1 MHAAR
6 WCVGVALAAAACASA
21 PKFNYYTL
29 AVEPSESVRPA
40 LNLRVER
47 FRTTGALG
55 DDRIHIQAS
64 PIRVEYYATERWA
77 ATVGEIVQRK
87 LAAEFGP
94 ARAGRRTLVVTG
106 TVLAC
111 GQVDREE
118 GAAAHVKLA
127 LEIRDP
133 ARKRFEPP
141 LLEKT
146 YEAMLPA
153 AAPAADAVVDALSRC
168 VERIAAEIV
177 EDAAGL

>member
-29 AVEPSESVRPA
+29 AVEPSGSVRPEI
-40 LNLRVER
+40 NLRVER
-47 FRTTGALG
+47 LRTTGALG

-64 PIRVEYYATERWA
+64 PTRVEYYATERWA
-77 ATVGEIVQRK
+77 AGVGEIVQRK

-94 ARAGRRTLVVTG
+94 ALTGRRILVVTG

-111 GQVDREE
+111 GQIDTKE
-118 GAAAHVKLA
+118 GAAAHVKLV

-133 ARKRFEPP
+133 ALKRFEPP

-146 YEAMLPA
+146 YEATLPA

-168 VERIAAEIV
+168 VERIAAEIA
-177 EDAAGL
+177 EDASAL